1 MHKICAGSSA
11 QEIYKEVVVNPL
23 NKLNKRIIDI
33 DKYAVE
39 LHNPEITIPA
49 RRGDVPLINYRALGA
64 LAYLRGEI
72 RRGEIDDFVR
82 KHGMPGFSPT
92 QGHIPEAIPFL
103 GHARDM
109 IMGGE
114 IENAMFVAKASVF
127 LARMTNLSDAV
138 SFVLE
143 RNRGMEGSSR
153 IF

>member
-1 MHKICAGSSA
+1 
-11 QEIYKEVVVNPL
+11 
-23 NKLNKRIIDI
+23 
-33 DKYAVE
+33 
-39 LHNPEITIPA
+39 
-49 RRGDVPLINYRALGA
+49 
-64 LAYLRGEI
+64 
-72 RRGEIDDFVR
+72 
-82 KHGMPGFSPT
+82 
-92 QGHIPEAIPFL
+92 
-103 GHARDM
+103 M